1 MRKNSNLQ
9 QRSNK
14 GRKASREARSAS
26 RDNSR
31 DNGYTLQDLER
42 REKSLAKKLAAKTEQ
57 DDSKVMRGRSRT
69 PVSKT

>member
-14 GRKASREARSAS
+14 GRKVSREARSAS

-31 DNGYTLQDLER
+31 DKGYTLQDLER
-42 REKSLAKKLAAKTEQ
+42 REKSLAKKLAAKMDQ
-57 DDSKVMRGRSRT
+57 GDGKRGRSRT